1 MRLNYRLKR
10 QQGSMLVIALFVI
23 IIMALLG
30 LTMVRLLSAS
40 ADAVIHEVYGV
51 RALQAAQ
58 SSLERQIQLA
68 FPLTQDLNNEGQG
81 NCVNGATST
90 KLFVNVPGLENCLT
104 VASCSP
110 TDGFAG
116 ETVTHYSFESTAT
129 CGAGKVIAS
138 RTVAVDAI
146 VE

>member
-1 MRLNYRLKR
+1 
-10 QQGSMLVIALFVI
+10 MLVIALFVI

-68 FPLTQDLNNEGQG
+68 FPLTQDGAG
-81 NCVNGATST
+81 NCDTNTFST
-90 KLFVNVPGLENCLT
+90 KAFVNVPGLENCFT
-104 VASCSP
+104 FASCSP